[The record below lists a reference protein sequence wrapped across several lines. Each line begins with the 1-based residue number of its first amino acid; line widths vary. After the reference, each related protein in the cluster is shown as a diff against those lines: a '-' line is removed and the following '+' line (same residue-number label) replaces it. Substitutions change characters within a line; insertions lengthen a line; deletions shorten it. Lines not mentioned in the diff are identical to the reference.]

1 MAAAWHAYDSCI
13 SHYVFRALDAVGLHK
28 AGTLP
33 SPLTRDLP
41 LIASPTAQVT
51 LVATYLAVVF
61 LGVARWKAL
70 GPGAHTAHQLGIY
83 LFEICRLSNCVI
95 ARFLQK

>member
-1 MAAAWHAYDSCI
+1 MAAAWRAYDSCV
-13 SHYVFRALDAVGLHK
+13 SHYVFSALDAVGLHK

-83 LFEICRLSNCVI
+83 LFEIRRLSYYVI
-95 ARFLQK
+95 ARFL